1 MKKNFGEGIAL
12 GIIIGVSVSLVVLV
26 TVVLPEYKKSVL
38 VSSEDRVPGTNERKS
53 SPEYTMIDKNTIV
66 TFKTRSHEVYR

>member
-12 GIIIGVSVSLVVLV
+12 GIIIGVSVSMAVLV
-26 TVVLPEYKKSVL
+26 TIVLPEYKKSVL
-38 VSSEDRVPGTNERKS
+38 GSSEDRVLGTNERKS
-53 SPEYTMIDKNTIV
+53 SPKYTMIDKNTIV